1 MRHVAAQGCLPRLAG
16 WGLLSTISSWL
27 EDTAASQRGMTRV
40 MSSSALSDRDVIFLG
55 VNSLEMLVG
64 QK

>member
-1 MRHVAAQGCLPRLAG
+1 
-16 WGLLSTISSWL
+16 
-27 EDTAASQRGMTRV
+27 MTRV